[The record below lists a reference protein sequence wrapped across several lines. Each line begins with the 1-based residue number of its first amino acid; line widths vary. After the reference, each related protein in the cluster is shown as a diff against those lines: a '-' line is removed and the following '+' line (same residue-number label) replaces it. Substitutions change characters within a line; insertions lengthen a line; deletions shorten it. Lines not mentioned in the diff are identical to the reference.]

1 MNKARVNFSGEADG
15 NLSGPAH
22 NIHTK
27 MVANVATFASPPVA
41 MPAFS
46 DIIDAWDLALEQ
58 AQGGGIDRTTAKN
71 NARDALE
78 DALRKL
84 GGYVNTIAD
93 GDLAKIELSGF
104 PSYDTSHP
112 QTGGGVAFV
121 PQNLR
126 LERTPVSGGVIAKW
140 QGDGSRAVYELQT
153 NTSDPNVAA
162 NWSYKGS
169 FTGGRAD
176 LSGLTPAT
184 TLWVRVRK
192 IGTKGETGGW
202 SDPASIMV
210 T

>member
-1 MNKARVNFSGEADG
+1 MNKARVNFAAAADG
-15 NLSGPAH
+15 DLSGPAH
-22 NIHTK
+22 NIHTL
-27 MVANVATFASPPVA
+27 MVANAATYANPPVA
-41 MPAFS
+41 MPAFLT
-46 DIIDAWDLALEQ
+46 IIDAWDTALEQ
-58 AQGGGIDRTTAKN
+58 SQPGGRDRITAKN
-71 NARDALE
+71 NARQALE

-93 GDLAKIELSGF
+93 GDEATIELSGF
-104 PSYDTSHP
+104 PSYDTTRP
-112 QTGGGVAFV
+112 AGGPVTFV

-126 LERTPVSGGVIAKW
+126 LERTAVSGGVTAKW
-140 QGDGSRAVYELQT
+140 DGDGTRSVYELQT
-153 NTSDPNVAA
+153 NTGDPNTPA

-176 LSGLTPAT
+176 LTGLTPGSN
-184 TLWVRVRK
+184 LWVRVRK

>member
-1 MNKARVNFSGEADG
+1 MHKARVNFAAEADG
-15 NLSGPAH
+15 DLSGPAH

-27 MVANVATFASPPVA
+27 MEANAATFANPPVA
-41 MPAFS
+41 MPAFKTA
-46 DIIDAWDLALEQ
+46 IDAWDTALEQ
-58 AQGGGIDRTTAKN
+58 AQPGGSDRITAKN
-71 NARDALE
+71 NAREALE

-104 PSYDTSHP
+104 PNYDTSIRS
-112 QTGGGVAFV
+112 GGPIFV
-121 PQNLR
+121 PGNLR
-126 LERTPVSGGVIAKW
+126 LERTPVSGEIIAKW
-140 QGDGSRAVYELQT
+140 DGDGSRGPYEVQA
-153 NTSDPNVAA
+153 NMGDPNTAA

-169 FTGGRAD
+169 FTGGRAK
-176 LSGLTPAT
+176 LSGFTPGA

-192 IGTKGETGGW
+192 IGTRGETGGW

>member
-1 MNKARVNFSGEADG
+1 MQKARVNFAAAQDG
-15 NLSGPAH
+15 DLSGPAH

-27 MVANVATFASPPVA
+27 LVANAAAFANPPITMA
-41 MPAFS
+41 AFS
-46 DIIDAWDLALEQ
+46 DLIDAWDLALEQ
-58 AQGGGIDRTTAKN
+58 SQPGGSDRITAKN
-71 NARDALE
+71 NARGALE

-93 GDLAKIELSGF
+93 GDEAMIEQSGF
-104 PSYDTSHP
+104 PNYDTSHP
-112 QTGGGVAFV
+112 QGGPVTFV

-126 LERTPVSGGVIAKW
+126 LERSQVSGGVTAKW
-140 QGDGSRAVYELQT
+140 QGDGTRAVYELQV
-153 NTSDPNVAA
+153 NPGDPNDASKYA
-162 NWSYKGS
+162 YKGS

-176 LSGLTPAT
+176 LSAFTPGI

>member
-1 MNKARVNFSGEADG
+1 MFKARVNFSGEPDG
-15 NLSGPAH
+15 NLSGPSK

-27 MVANVATFASPPVA
+27 MDANAATFAGPPLTMA
-41 MPAFS
+41 EFLAF
-46 DIIDAWDLALEQ
+46 IDAWDLALQKAE
-58 AQGGGIDRTTAKN
+58 DRSRDHITAKN
-71 NARDALE
+71 NARTDME
-78 DALRKL
+78 DALRRL
-84 GGYVNTIAD
+84 GGYVNTIAQ
-93 GDLAKIELSGF
+93 GDLATIELSGF
-104 PSYDTSHP
+104 PSYDTNHS

-121 PQNLR
+121 PQNVR
-126 LERTPVSGGVIAKW
+126 LERTPVSGAVTVKW
-140 QGDGSRAVYELQT
+140 QGDGSRAVYEVQI

-176 LSGLTPAT
+176 LSGFTPGA